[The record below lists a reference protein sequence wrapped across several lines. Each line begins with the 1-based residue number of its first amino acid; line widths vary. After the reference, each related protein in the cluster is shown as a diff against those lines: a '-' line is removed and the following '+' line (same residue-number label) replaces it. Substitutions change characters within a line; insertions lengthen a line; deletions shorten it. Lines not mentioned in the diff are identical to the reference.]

1 MPLLSR
7 SLRSLL
13 LLALPSRA
21 RCDSF
26 SLAPRRPFP
35 LSQGLPP
42 GFSPSPPLA
51 TFSVG
56 SDRALMRTSFSADVL
71 PPPPFL
77 DPPSPPRLIHIHAV
91 VIVCRLPAG
100 GHYYTSCARS
110 RHRERQRRQ
119 QHSSSPTCLLLCPP
133 ALFSASLVL
142 ASLRLWR
149 GSSPRVSVNANPRFT
164 TVSLNNLQTYH
175 ALPAGGRGFF
185 ICLPLAGVCK

>member
-13 LLALPSRA
+13 LLAPPSRA
-21 RCDSF
+21 RRDSF

-56 SDRALMRTSFSADVL
+56 SDRALMRTSFSVDVL

-110 RHRERQRRQ
+110 RHRERQATPATLFL
-119 QHSSSPTCLLLCPP
+119 SYLPSPVSPC
-133 ALFSASLVL
+133 SV
-142 ASLRLWR
+142 LRLPR
-149 GSSPRVSVNANPRFT
+149 SCLTASSAW
-164 TVSLNNLQTYH
+164 L
-175 ALPAGGRGFF
+175 
-185 ICLPLAGVCK
+185 LAARLGKRQPPFYYRLLE